1 MTPQP
6 LRPISYRND
15 PLGTIGCTAP
25 VHSEYKFL
33 ATGIPN
39 ENDPRPNSVTIDPV
53 ALHLPWRS
61 SFPAARQC
69 RFWSEAE
76 NAGKALLQQIKR
88 INRANS
94 TKGGSAKIDTNEE
107 EIELSNKEVERIV
120 NASSAAVY
128 MNPNCSSEEIEI
140 ISQLNLI
147 LWIHDDILESSD
159 SPHESATIIEKVT
172 ASWAD
177 ILAHPHKYAAESSD
191 MFTRLAQQ
199 MLRISGQGQGL
210 IRGYLTWMAFM
221 RSTMRDQFTSL
232 RDYLDY
238 RAVDIGRDYILAAVK
253 FGNGIHLSPAEEPP
267 LAPLIGLAM
276 DHIIMT
282 NDLFSYDKERRDS
295 ETCANAV
302 QYLEQVLSVDAG
314 SAKTLITSLL
324 TQTEGRIH
332 AELESLCRSG
342 ALSEAQIRYA
352 RGVVEAAAG
361 NVVFSIT
368 TRRYSPIGA
377 GHASG
382 TKG

>member
-15 PLGTIGCTAP
+15 PLGAISCPAS
-25 VHSEYKFL
+25 VHSEYDFL
-33 ATGIPN
+33 STGIPN
-39 ENDPRPNSVTIDPV
+39 ENEQRPNSVTIDPV

-69 RFWSEAE
+69 RFWCEAE
-76 NAGKALLQQIKR
+76 DAGKTLLQQIKR

-94 TKGGSAKIDTNEE
+94 TKGRSIKPETDDA
-107 EIELSNKEVERIV
+107 EIALSNKEVERIV

-177 ILAHPHKYAAESSD
+177 ILAHPLKDAADSSD
-191 MFTRLAQQ
+191 MFIRLAQQ
-199 MLRISGQGQGL
+199 MLRISGQGEGL

-253 FGNGIHLSPAEEPP
+253 FGNEIHLSPAEETP

-302 QYLEQVLSVDAG
+302 RYLEQVLAIDAR
-314 SAKTLITSLL
+314 SAKIVISSLL
-324 TQTEGRIH
+324 TQTEGQMH
-332 AELESLCRSG
+332 AELESLRRSD

-352 RGVVEAAAG
+352 RGVIEAAAG

-377 GHASG
+377 GQAGG

>member
-1 MTPQP
+1 MTSQP

-15 PLGTIGCTAP
+15 PLGTIGCTGP
-25 VHSEYKFL
+25 IHSEYNFL

-53 ALHLPWRS
+53 ALHLPWRN

-69 RFWSEAE
+69 RFWREAE

-107 EIELSNKEVERIV
+107 EMELSNKEVERIV

-147 LWIHDDILESSD
+147 LWIHDD
-159 SPHESATIIEKVT
+159 
-172 ASWAD
+172 
-177 ILAHPHKYAAESSD
+177 
-191 MFTRLAQQ
+191 MFIRLAQQ
-199 MLRISGQGQGL
+199 MLRIGGQGEGL

-221 RSTMRDQFTSL
+221 RSTMRDRFTSL

-238 RAVDIGRDYILAAVK
+238 RAVDIGRETDPIPSASYILAAVK
-253 FGNGIHLSPAEEPP
+253 FGNGIHLSPAEETP
-267 LAPLIGLAM
+267 LVPLIEWVM

-302 QYLEQVLSVDAG
+302 RYLEQVLAIDAG
-314 SAKTLITSLL
+314 SAKTLVSSLL

-332 AELESLCRSG
+332 AEMESLCRSG

-352 RGVVEAAAG
+352 RGVIEAAAG

>member
-15 PLGTIGCTAP
+15 PLGTIGCTGP
-25 VHSEYKFL
+25 VHSEYNFL

-94 TKGGSAKIDTNEE
+94 TKSGWAKIETNEE

-128 MNPNCSSEEIEI
+128 MNPNCSCEEIEI

-177 ILAHPHKYAAESSD
+177 ILAHPYKYAANSSD
-191 MFTRLAQQ
+191 MFVCLAQQ
-199 MLRISGQGQGL
+199 MLRIDGQGEGL

-253 FGNGIHLSPAEEPP
+253 FGNGIHLSSAEETP
-267 LAPLIGLAM
+267 LAPLIALAM

-302 QYLEQVLSVDAG
+302 RYLEQVLAVDAG
-314 SAKTLITSLL
+314 SAKTLTSGLL
-324 TQTEGRIH
+324 TQTEHRIH
-332 AELESLCRSG
+332 AELEGLCRSG

-352 RGVVEAAAG
+352 WGVIEAAAG

-377 GHASG
+377 GPASG

>member
-15 PLGTIGCTAP
+15 PLGAISCPAS
-25 VHSEYKFL
+25 VHSEYDFL
-33 ATGIPN
+33 STGIPN
-39 ENDPRPNSVTIDPV
+39 ENEQRPNSVTIDPV

-76 NAGKALLQQIKR
+76 DAGKTLLQQIKR

-94 TKGGSAKIDTNEE
+94 TKGRSIKPETDDA
-107 EIELSNKEVERIV
+107 EIALSNKEVERIV

-147 LWIHDDILESSD
+147 LWIHDGM
-159 SPHESATIIEKVT
+159 ARVT

-177 ILAHPHKYAAESSD
+177 ILAHPLKDAADSSD
-191 MFTRLAQQ
+191 MFIRLAQQ
-199 MLRISGQGQGL
+199 MLRISGQGEGL

-253 FGNGIHLSPAEEPP
+253 FGNEIHLSPAEETP

-302 QYLEQVLSVDAG
+302 RYLEQVLAIDAR
-314 SAKTLITSLL
+314 SAKIVISSLL
-324 TQTEGRIH
+324 TQTEGQMH
-332 AELESLCRSG
+332 AELESLRRSD
-342 ALSEAQIRYA
+342 ALSEAQLRYA
-352 RGVVEAAAG
+352 RGVIEAAAG

-368 TRRYSPIGA
+368 TRRYNPIGA
-377 GHASG
+377 GQAGG